1 MTTVFTTPGHGELSA
16 FQPGAGIAMGYDDLK
31 VIEASRFLQS
41 IAQSKPRGATIN
53 DAVRAAQVLDAI
65 VESAANGRWVNVES

>member
-1 MTTVFTTPGHGELSA
+1 
-16 FQPGAGIAMGYDDLK
+16 DLK

-41 IAQSKPRGATIN
+41 IADGTPHGATIA

-65 VESAANGRWVNVES
+65 VESAAHARWVSVVTA